1 MTLTGVETS
10 HVVEVVD
17 DAKHSTPGD
26 GATLPG
32 SEQDERPEDLF
43 KPIKYTYD
51 CFNYDGADFKE
62 THDTPVQLKVVKEPK
77 QPSPT
82 EEPSCL
88 FEIVTKIMVRRPPGG
103 MPEDAERPSLEF
115 MKVENVNKARMIIY
129 SLSLLDAIREVV
141 KYYPSQNLIG
151 DEVTVHEPYRVLIHH
166 IRELRELRDR
176 LDTNTA
182 AKPDAH
188 LLEKCRHL
196 EVLLQFLDPVVQRM
210 VLPADKRL
218 LKETPTV
225 IFEDIWY
232 LLKPGSLCYFLN
244 DNIWLGGIIE
254 NVQYSEKSDDEE
266 EAWMVSVMFQDSDFH
281 QHVFGPAPRLI
292 SIEAFDGE
300 KVVTTL
306 PVFPCQFHD
315 RQDNGSRRAAFQRRG
330 ALVRDIVWGG
340 YKYMRYSG
348 RLMDNK
354 KRKYDG
360 PVIIG
365 PCDSPS

>member
-141 KYYPSQNLIG
+141 KYYP
-151 DEVTVHEPYRVLIHH
+151 R
-166 IRELRELRDR
+166 
-176 LDTNTA
+176 
-182 AKPDAH
+182 
-188 LLEKCRHL
+188 
-196 EVLLQFLDPVVQRM
+196 
-210 VLPADKRL
+210 
-218 LKETPTV
+218 
-225 IFEDIWY
+225 
-232 LLKPGSLCYFLN
+232 
-244 DNIWLGGIIE
+244 
-254 NVQYSEKSDDEE
+254 
-266 EAWMVSVMFQDSDFH
+266 
-281 QHVFGPAPRLI
+281 
-292 SIEAFDGE
+292 
-300 KVVTTL
+300 
-306 PVFPCQFHD
+306 
-315 RQDNGSRRAAFQRRG
+315 
-330 ALVRDIVWGG
+330 
-340 YKYMRYSG
+340 
-348 RLMDNK
+348 
-354 KRKYDG
+354 
-360 PVIIG
+360 
-365 PCDSPS
+365 